1 MTTVTNATGRKTH
14 GPRRAGPAPDGAG
27 PAPDGASAMP
37 AGTMLESTG
46 AVPDGAEP
54 EMAEHATQVPGIVE
68 VACRFAVAR
77 QRPVVFFLLAEGD
90 PAEGRDV
97 PITRRTLDQLAN
109 ALDDDRFPE
118 LDLVVSSSG
127 GDINAAYQMM
137 LLLQGRV
144 DKDTTS
150 RLVTHVPRR
159 AQSAATLLC
168 LGADE
173 LRLGE
178 TAALGPLDAQIKKG
192 VTEIGTPDYVSA
204 LHLLK
209 GLARLR
215 KFSLE
220 TFDDIAARLY
230 DRKVRRNE
238 DILRY
243 SIDFTSAIT
252 APLFERIQ
260 SQDVGTWDQLLQTAE
275 AYGNRLLASRNLF
288 IRSNGDVGR
297 KELDQQRRQVVH
309 NIVFEYTTHD
319 RVLDLAELV
328 DELHLNAKPID
339 DPALAAAVRDFAGCT
354 AETFIAIIYPPTAA
368 GHVPIKDARP
378 LSRAEWRSLK
388 TTTEAARIRWTNGEG
403 AFTMRVGL
411 YRESAT
417 SRNPWRGKA
426 NRRPLGLAA
435 QYMVD
440 PGQGFDPGEMD
451 DDEYPYDYTD
461 DLS

>member
-14 GPRRAGPAPDGAG
+14 MPKRASPASDGAG
-27 PAPDGASAMP
+27 VVPNG
-37 AGTMLESTG
+37 TG
-46 AVPDGAEP
+46 AVPTSAVRNGAGP
-54 EMAEHATQVPGIVE
+54 DAAEHATQLPGIVD
-68 VACRFAVAR
+68 VACRFAAAR

-173 LRLGE
+173 IRLGE

-220 TFDDIAARLY
+220 TFDEMAARLY

-243 SIDFTSAIT
+243 SIDFTSAIV

-275 AYGNRLLASRNLF
+275 AYGNRLLAARNLF
-288 IRSNGDVGR
+288 TRTNGEVGR
-297 KELDQQRRQVVH
+297 KEIDQQRRQVIH
-309 NIVFEYTTHD
+309 KLVFEYTTHD
-319 RVLDLAELV
+319 RVLDLSELV
-328 DELHLNAKPID
+328 NELHLNAKPID
-339 DPALAAAVRDFAGCT
+339 DAAQAAAVRDFAGCT
-354 AETFIAIIYPPTAA
+354 SETLIAIIYPP
-368 GHVPIKDARP
+368 GVVNVPIHDAKP
-378 LSRAEWRSLK
+378 LSRAEWKSLK
-388 TTTEAARIRWTNGEG
+388 TTTEAARILWTNHEG

-411 YRESAT
+411 YRENAT

-426 NRRPLGLAA
+426 NRRPVGLAA
-435 QYMVD
+435 QFMVD
-440 PGQGFDPGEMD
+440 GGQPLSDED
-451 DDEYPYDYTD
+451 DDDLYEFADYLNSPTG
-461 DLS
+461 